1 MAGRPKGG
9 QKRAHK
15 GPIYGPATLDARNIR
30 STLSMGMWPQGGG
43 EYFSSTPP
51 AVDAPRHPEPQCPPV
66 AACARSPFQYI
77 ELSHPGNLKCP
88 SFWNWYF
95 LDCSNCS
102 PKVHKLRIQLIP
114 SLRLQRNTGAHIRAS
129 LTRTWSP
136 GRPTLPNPPTHL
148 TNDATKT
155 TLRRDVIYVTTRAR
169 RRAVANM
176 SHNSF
181 SLGQE
186 K

>member
-77 ELSHPGNLKCP
+77 RAESSRGFEMSQFLELVL
-88 SFWNWYF
+88 FRLF
-95 LDCSNCS
+95 
-102 PKVHKLRIQLIP
+102 KLYPFFKKKLSVNSTI
-114 SLRLQRNTGAHIRAS
+114 SDSA
-129 LTRTWSP
+129 
-136 GRPTLPNPPTHL
+136 GRPEALLQPHLAQRAPPTP
-148 TNDATKT
+148 
-155 TLRRDVIYVTTRAR
+155 RPAR
-169 RRAVANM
+169 CGVRSTGGSQLAN
-176 SHNSF
+176 
-181 SLGQE
+181 
-186 K
+186 